1 MKPITKITFPG
12 STQPVPIPD
21 SAENVSFSRK
31 PDGSYQL
38 DYETLED
45 KPSESAF
52 IAGTVA
58 TKICTTI
65 YLDANGSEV
74 VRCITEEDAIKKLV
88 LDTKEFEEKKA
99 EALNQ
104 RSGKILLAGS
114 DVMKKF
120 KAAKQ

>member
-1 MKPITKITFPG
+1 MKPITKIQFPG
-12 STQPVPIPD
+12 CKPVSIPD

-65 YLDANGSEV
+65 YLDKNGSEV

-88 LDTKEFEEKKA
+88 LDTKEFEAKKA

-104 RSGKILLAGS
+104 RGNNILLPSSEA
-114 DVMKKF
+114 MRRF
-120 KAAKQ
+120 KAVK

>member
-1 MKPITKITFPG
+1 MKPITKITFNDTNQSKPH
-12 STQPVPIPD
+12 IPD
-21 SAENVSFSRK
+21 SAENVNFSRK

-65 YLDANGSEV
+65 YLDKNGSEV
-74 VRCITEEDAIKKLV
+74 VRCITEEDAIKKLM

-99 EALNQ
+99 KALNQ
-104 RSGKILLAGS
+104 RGSILLAGS

-120 KAAKQ
+120 KAAK